1 MSTSYYQTS
10 VPSLLPTPL
19 PTPLP
24 TALPSLT
31 FQPSFLDCDAGFGV
45 FDGGGPGCAACATS
59 ARTASARRTAPSA
72 TRAARRATSAT
83 SSCRGVV
90 PPGPASADEID
101 AWAPGRFRDGDDAAL
116 ADVDL
121 GA

>member
-1 MSTSYYQTS
+1 MSWYCSFRET
-10 VPSLLPTPL
+10 
-19 PTPLP
+19 
-24 TALPSLT
+24 LT
-31 FQPSFLDCDAGFGV
+31 WA
-45 FDGGGPGCAACATS
+45 
-59 ARTASARRTAPSA
+59 
-72 TRAARRATSAT
+72 
-83 SSCRGVV
+83 CRGVV